1 MNNYQL
7 TIKEVL
13 YIIKTNRNY
22 VSKKSPS
29 KLHTIT
35 VKELIR
41 DVLNLKYTLDIVST
55 ELNSVVRVKMDN
67 DMLAIL
73 EATEYIEDT
82 EEIISLLSNNDTS
95 VNGLS
100 KLPKSRLVSIYLH
113 LENLMGRIEHIM
125 ELTNND

>member
-22 VSKKSPS
+22 VSKKSS
-29 KLHTIT
+29 SNLHTIT
-35 VKELIR
+35 TKELITE
-41 DVLNLKYTLDIVST
+41 VLNLKYTNDIILT
-55 ELNSVVRVKMDN
+55 ELNSVARVKMDN
-67 DMLAIL
+67 YMLSIL
-73 EATEYIEDT
+73 EAVEYIEDT

-100 KLPKSRLVSIYLH
+100 KLPKSRLVAIFLH
-113 LENLMGRIEHIM
+113 LENLIHKIKHIM
-125 ELTNND
+125 EDTQND